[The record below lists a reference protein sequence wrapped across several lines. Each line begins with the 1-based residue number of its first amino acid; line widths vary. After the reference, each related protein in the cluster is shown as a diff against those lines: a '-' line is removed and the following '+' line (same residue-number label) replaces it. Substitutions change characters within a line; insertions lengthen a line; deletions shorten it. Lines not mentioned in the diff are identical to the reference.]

1 MFSNGVAIGW
11 VTAMLLCGN
20 VMAQGIYTCVDSKG
34 RKITADR
41 QIAECSDRVQQEMSP
56 GGVVKR
62 VLGPTLTEQELA
74 AAEEKGKLQAAA
86 RLRESEE
93 KRRDRASLLRYPNM
107 AAHDKERALA
117 LAQIDTLFEMVQVRT
132 KELATQR
139 AGINADFEFYQ
150 KDPSKAPAALVRR
163 RDENDGNMAEQKRY
177 IAEQTLEK
185 QRVNARFDGELVR
198 LKQLWAAASAPVAR
212 PPVTSPRDAV
222 KY

>member
-11 VTAMLLCGN
+11 VTAMLLCGS
-20 VMAQGIYTCVDSKG
+20 VMAQGIYTCVDSQG

-212 PPVTSPRDAV
+212 PPVTGPRDAA

>member
-212 PPVTSPRDAV
+212 PPVTGPRDAA

>member
-86 RLRESEE
+86 HLRESEE

-212 PPVTSPRDAV
+212 PPVTGPRDAA